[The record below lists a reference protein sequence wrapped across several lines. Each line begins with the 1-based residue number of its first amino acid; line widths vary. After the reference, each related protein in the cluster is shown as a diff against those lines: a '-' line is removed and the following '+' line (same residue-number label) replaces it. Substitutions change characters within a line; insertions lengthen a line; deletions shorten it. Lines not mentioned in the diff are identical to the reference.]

1 MPLKIYN
8 TLSREKEV
16 FTPLT
21 PDHVGMYV
29 CGPTVYSDVH
39 LGNCRTFISFDIIYR
54 YLRHV
59 YKNVRY
65 VRNITDA
72 GHLEGDRDEGDD
84 KFSKLARLQ
93 KVEPMEIVQKYTLGF
108 HHVMEMFNCL
118 PPSIEPTATGHI
130 AEQIEITKQILAN
143 GYAYEVNGTIYF
155 DVEKYNKELPYGILT
170 NRKMDDLLE
179 GTRELG
185 GQNEK
190 RGRLDFALW
199 IKAKPEHLMQWPS
212 PWGMGFPGWHIE
224 CSAMSEKYL
233 GKQFDIHGGGMDLAA
248 THHTNEIAQ
257 SQACYHVSPANFWMH
272 TNMLTVNGTRM
283 SKSLGNGFL
292 PEELFTGDH
301 PLLEKAY
308 APMVVRFFM
317 LQTHYRSTLDFSNE
331 ALQAS
336 EKGLRR
342 LWDAYEFLKS
352 IDVKDLPQ
360 NNINTKITEIT
371 KNIKHHVDT
380 FDESMNDDFSTPKVI
395 ASMFELVP
403 IINSLKHDMRSAI
416 AGVDREELERMQKY
430 FTMYLEDFFGL
441 EKIIPNDLES
451 KFYESIEYIIELR
464 EKAKRKKD
472 YTLSDEIRMR
482 LVDYL
487 GVEIFDYQN
496 GVTEYAFE
504 DKKVFKNL
512 KHHNQITFFETKR
525 QKTFLI
531 KSNDGIDCI
540 LQDKID
546 NTYQLKWHEPYE
558 YFYEL
563 KPEVIFNDT
572 EKFGRVDIGKK
583 HKWWLVSKELFKNE
597 SDLSDQL
604 KLFFVN

>member
-1 MPLKIYN
+1 MSLKIYN
-8 TLSREKEV
+8 TLSREKEI

-54 YLRHV
+54 YLV
-59 YKNVRY
+59 YLGYKVRY

-108 HHVMEMFNCL
+108 HHVMQLLNNL

-185 GQNEK
+185 GQDEK

-233 GKQFDIHGGGMDLAA
+233 GKRFDIHGGGMDLAA

-257 SQACYHVSPANFWMH
+257 SQACYQVSPANFWMH

-292 PEELFTGDH
+292 PEELFTGSH

-308 APMVVRFFM
+308 APMTVRFFM

-336 EKGLRR
+336 EKGLKR
-342 LWDAYEFLKS
+342 LWDAYEVLKKLQPTS
-352 IDVKDLPQ
+352 LEGEAGDLELDAKV
-360 NNINTKITEIT
+360 NKLVHE
-371 KNIKHHVDT
+371 
-380 FDESMNDDFSTPKVI
+380 FDEFMNDDFNTAKVLG
-395 ASMFELVP
+395 SMFELVP
-403 IINSLKHDMRSAI
+403 VINSIKDGLVNADAISA
-416 AGVDREELERMQKY
+416 ATLSLLQQK
-430 FTMYLEDFFGL
+430 FKAYLEDVFGL
-441 EKIIPNDLES
+441 QNSAAHNEVLGGVMNLLIQVRKES
-451 KFYESIEYIIELR
+451 
-464 EKAKRKKD
+464 KAKRD
-472 YTLSDEIRMR
+472 FATSDKIRNQ
-482 LVDYL
+482 LAAI
-487 GVEIFDYQN
+487 GI
-496 GVTEYAFE
+496 
-504 DKKVFKNL
+504 NL
-512 KHHNQITFFETKR
+512 K
-525 QKTFLI
+525 
-531 KSNDGIDCI
+531 D
-540 LQDKID
+540 
-546 NTYQLKWHEPYE
+546 
-558 YFYEL
+558 
-563 KPEVIFNDT
+563 
-572 EKFGRVDIGKK
+572 EKNGEMSWG
-583 HKWWLVSKELFKNE
+583 LE
-597 SDLSDQL
+597 
-604 KLFFVN
+604 